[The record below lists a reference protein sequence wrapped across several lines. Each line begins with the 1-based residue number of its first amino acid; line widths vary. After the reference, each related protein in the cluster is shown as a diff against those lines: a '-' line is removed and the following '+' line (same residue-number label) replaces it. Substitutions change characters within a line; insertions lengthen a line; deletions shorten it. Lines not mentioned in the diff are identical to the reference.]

1 MVRWGVGGELGK
13 YLTGASVVCVRQGL
27 GFRKLVGSWLGAGD
41 GTGALA
47 QIRDVEGSEQHRERP
62 WAGKQRVEV
71 GAGAEEE

>member
-1 MVRWGVGGELGK
+1 M
-13 YLTGASVVCVRQGL
+13 
-27 GFRKLVGSWLGAGD
+27 GFRKLVGSWLDAGD

-47 QIRDVEGSEQHRERP
+47 QIRDVEGSEQHRDWP